1 MFSGT
6 LAKNAPMWIGDSGSI
21 APGVQAPVKNVAPGA
36 QPAPRPSRLSQLGP
50 MLLAFSGNPLG
61 GFLLRQRAEQDQA
74 DREMAAREAQRQ
86 QALADARQTWLQQ
99 QQWQRENPAPTE
111 FDRLLTQAGITP
123 TDPRWAQLH
132 EQRANNLANPLTA
145 VDVQQPDG
153 STVRQWIRPGAPQG
167 SAPPPP
173 AVGTVEGGYRFR
185 GGNPADPSSWEPVGQ
200 GGPSQP
206 ATGNFHRQGQ
216 W

>member
-61 GFLLRQRAEQDQA
+61 GFLLRQRAEQDQFEQQQQLA
-74 DREMAAREAQRQ
+74 EQQRQ

-111 FDRLLTQAGITP
+111 IERNVAYFRSIGRNDLADLYIQN
-123 TDPRWAQLH
+123 
-132 EQRANNLANPLTA
+132 RANP
-145 VDVQQPDG
+145 VQGVPYTDAQG
-153 STVRQWIRPGAPQG
+153 NQGIQFIRPGQPGAGQAPRPLTDDDIDRL
-167 SAPPPP
+167 S
-173 AVGTVEGGYRFR
+173 
-185 GGNPADPSSWEPVGQ
+185 N

-206 ATGNFHRQGQ
+206 ATGGFR
-216 W
+216 